1 MRSRSGK
8 FIQPHAENV
17 RRAKSKRKSGGDEVN
32 EDLLATLVCNQTNQI
47 IAFNTNVLN
56 IGCRGKFKKSQNDCD

>member
-47 IAFNTNVLN
+47 IVFNTN
-56 IGCRGKFKKSQNDCD
+56 IF